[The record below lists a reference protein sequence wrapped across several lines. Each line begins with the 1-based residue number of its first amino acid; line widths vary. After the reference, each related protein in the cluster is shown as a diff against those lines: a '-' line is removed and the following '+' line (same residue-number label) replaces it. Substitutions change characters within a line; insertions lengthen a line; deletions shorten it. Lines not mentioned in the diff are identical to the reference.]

1 MSHEH
6 HDRVVAGERV
16 TGGAAVVKALRAEGV
31 DTIFGIP
38 AAHIIYIYDALLD
51 EPGICRVLA
60 RHEQGAAFMA
70 DGYARATGRPG
81 VVLVTDGPG
90 VTNTATAVSE
100 AYVDSTPL
108 LIISSQTAT
117 PYIGQE
123 RGNLHEMKDQS
134 GMMQS
139 IVGAQYSVRRV
150 AEIPHVIHAAMRRF
164 QTERPR
170 PVHIEIPTDILS
182 ATDEVVFV
190 PSESYPRRSADETAL
205 DQAADLLRVAQRPL
219 IYAGGGVVAA
229 GAEKELLRLAQVLDA
244 PVMTTIMGKGA
255 IPEDHPLSLGPSRR
269 LPPAGRA
276 LVAESDAVLAIGTKL
291 GAMATENWKLPLPD
305 NLIHVDIDPTV
316 IGVSYP
322 TRLGVVGNAKAVLDG
337 LLARL
342 LGVPP
347 HPSREEQVGEANR
360 QRLRQ
365 LWRRTPQHMRILT
378 ALRNA
383 LDRDA
388 IVAWDMT
395 LVGYVST
402 DHFPVYQ
409 SRSYLYPW
417 TSGTLGFGLPAA
429 IGAKVG
435 RPEAQVVSVSGD
447 GGFLFTGEELAAA
460 VQHQLPVVSVVLND
474 QCYSAVKRLHEAEFP
489 GRAADVMLSRVDYVK
504 LAEAYGAEAR
514 RVSPDELGAAVSE
527 ALRQSG
533 PVLIE
538 VPVSLEPGW

>member
-1 MSHEH
+1 MGFEH
-6 HDRVVAGERV
+6 QHSAVAGERA
-16 TGGAAVVKALRAEGV
+16 TGGTAVVKALRAEGV

-38 AAHIIYIYDALLD
+38 AAHIVHIYDALLD
-51 EPGICRVLA
+51 EPGIRRILA

-81 VVLVTDGPG
+81 VVIVTDGPG

-117 PYIGQE
+117 PYIGHE

-150 AEIPHVIHAAMRRF
+150 ADIPRAIHAAMQRL

-182 ATDEVVFV
+182 ATEEVVFL
-190 PSESYPRRSADETAL
+190 PPESYPRRVADEAAL
-205 DQAADLLRVAQRPL
+205 DRAADLLRAAQRPL
-219 IYAGGGVVAA
+219 IYAGGGVVSA

-255 IPEDHPLSLGPSRR
+255 IPEDHPLSLGPSPR
-269 LPPAGRA
+269 LPPAGRT

-316 IGVSYP
+316 IGASYP
-322 TRLGVVGNAKAVLDG
+322 TRHGVVGDAKAVLEQ

-342 LGVPP
+342 PDVPP
-347 HPSREEQVGEANR
+347 HPSRAEQVGEASR

-378 ALRNA
+378 ALRNV

-435 RPEAQVVSVSGD
+435 RPEAQVVSLSGD
-447 GGFLFTGEELAAA
+447 GGFLFTSEELAAA
-460 VQHQLPVVSVVLND
+460 VQHRLPVVSVVLND
-474 QCYSAVKRLHEAEFP
+474 QCYSAVKRLHEAEFS
-489 GRAADVMLSRVDYVK
+489 GRAADVVLSRVDYVK

-514 RVSPDELGAAVSE
+514 RVPPDELGAAISE
-527 ALRQSG
+527 ALRQPG

-538 VPVSLEPGW
+538 VPVSLEPAW

>member
-1 MSHEH
+1 MGLEHEH
-6 HDRVVAGERV
+6 SMGARERV

-38 AAHIIYIYDALLD
+38 AAHIIYIYDAFLD
-51 EPGICRVLA
+51 EPGIRRILA

-81 VVLVTDGPG
+81 VVIVTDGPG

-100 AYVDSTPL
+100 AYVDSIPL
-108 LIISSQTAT
+108 LVISSQTAT
-117 PYIGQE
+117 PYVGQE

-134 GMMQS
+134 AFMRS
-139 IVGAQYSVRRV
+139 VTGAQYSVRRV
-150 AEIPHVIHAAMRRF
+150 ADIPHVIHAAMRAF

-170 PVHIEIPTDILS
+170 PVHIEIPTDVLS
-182 ATDEVVFV
+182 ATEEVVFA
-190 PSESYPRRSADETAL
+190 PPETYPRQVADEAVL
-205 DQAADLLRVAQRPL
+205 DQAADLLRTAQRPL
-219 IYAGGGVVAA
+219 IYAGGGVVAS

-276 LVAESDAVLAIGTKL
+276 LVAESDVLLAIGTKL
-291 GAMATENWKLPLPD
+291 GAMATENWKLPLPG

-316 IGVSYP
+316 IGASYP
-322 TRLGVVGNAKAVLDG
+322 TRLGVVGDAKVVLEQ
-337 LLARL
+337 LLVRL
-342 LGVPP
+342 TDLPP
-347 HPSREEQVGEANR
+347 RPSREEQVGEANR

-383 LDRDA
+383 LDRNA

-435 RPEAQVVSVSGD
+435 QPGAQVVSISGD

-460 VQHQLPVVSVVLND
+460 VQHRLPVVSVVLND

-514 RVSPDELGAAVSE
+514 RVPPDELGAAIAE
-527 ALRQSG
+527 ALRRSG